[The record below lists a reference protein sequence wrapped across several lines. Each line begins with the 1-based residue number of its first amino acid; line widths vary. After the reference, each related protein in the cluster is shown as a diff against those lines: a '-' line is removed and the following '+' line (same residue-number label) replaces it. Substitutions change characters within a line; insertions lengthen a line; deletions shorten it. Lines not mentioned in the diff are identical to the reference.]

1 MKFVIIPNSGNRKLI
16 QMMMTVPMKWS
27 LYVRHTKCYRYN
39 FQRKA
44 NNQGQRVEKAYPAN
58 D

>member
-1 MKFVIIPNSGNRKLI
+1 
-16 QMMMTVPMKWS
+16 MMMTVPMKSS
-27 LYVRHTKCYRYN
+27 LYVRHTRYYRYN

-44 NNQGQRVEKAYPAN
+44 NNQGQKVEKAYPAN